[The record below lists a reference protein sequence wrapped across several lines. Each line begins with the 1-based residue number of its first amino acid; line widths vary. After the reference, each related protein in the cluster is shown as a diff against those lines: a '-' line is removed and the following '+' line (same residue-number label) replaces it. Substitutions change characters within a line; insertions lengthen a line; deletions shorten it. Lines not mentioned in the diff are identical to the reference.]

1 MINLTFPLKS
11 PSLPTIPK
19 FRQWPRSTVIFLTAA
34 MVAGACST
42 TILNLN
48 QMAERSNTARLLLL
62 KVKEQSHKLSE
73 LEWETLAKGK
83 VDPDLVNRLAQN
95 QRNLETTLKE
105 VKAIDQDHFTELDNF
120 LQLYLEC
127 KTDLDE
133 ALRLL
138 AQGNKQAAVIANLN
152 EDKHTEDEADS
163 VHERIYTELT
173 KLEKIYV
180 TRNQESRALADFG
193 TAFSLMVSA
202 SIIGML
208 MHQFSSQMWRKNHEL
223 QVAFQDLQQT
233 QNQLIQQEKMAALGQ
248 LIAGVAHEINN
259 PLGAIKAASSNAHK
273 ALSEAL
279 EELPFLHDRLT
290 PVAQASFYE
299 LVAQALNHKSLTDSQ
314 ESRAM
319 KRRIAMRLR
328 DYDVEDARYTADLLT
343 DMGVSEDIDFLIPLL
358 TTGQGDWAIQL
369 AYNLTCSFVNNQVIL
384 RAVDR
389 SAKIVF
395 ALKSYARFDQSGK
408 KQLVQ
413 ITQGLETVLEI
424 YHNHLKRNIQIVR
437 DYQDIPDLWGYPDEL
452 IQVWTNLIHNAI
464 QAMPAGGTL
473 TIATQQQENE
483 IEVSIT
489 DTGAGIPPDI
499 QERIFDAF
507 FTTKPA
513 GEGSG
518 LGLYIS
524 QKILNKHQ
532 GYMKLE
538 SQPGH
543 TQFRIRIP
551 LQTTSNS

>member
-1 MINLTFPLKS
+1 MINLTFPLKT
-11 PSLPTIPK
+11 PSLPALPK
-19 FRQWPRSTVIFLTAA
+19 FRQWPRSTVIFCTAA
-34 MVAGACST
+34 LVAGACSAS
-42 TILNLN
+42 ILNLN
-48 QMAERSNTARLLLL
+48 QMAERSNTARILLL
-62 KVKEQSHKLSE
+62 KVKEQAHKLSE

-83 VDPDLVNRLAQN
+83 VDRDLVIRLAQN
-95 QRNLETTLKE
+95 QRDLETTLKE
-105 VKAIDQDHFTELDNF
+105 IKTIDQDHSAELDYF
-120 LQLYLEC
+120 LKLYLEC
-127 KTDLDE
+127 RADLDQ
-133 ALRLL
+133 ALKLL
-138 AQGNKQAAVIANLN
+138 AQGNKQAAVLANLN
-152 EDKHTEDEADS
+152 EEKNTEDESTS
-163 VHERIYTELT
+163 VH
-173 KLEKIYV
+173 EKIYV
-180 TRNQESRALADFG
+180 ELAKLEDIYVLRKQESRTLADFG

-202 SIIGML
+202 GTIGIL
-208 MHQFSSQMWRKNHEL
+208 MHQFSSQMLRKNHEL

-248 LIAGVAHEINN
+248 LIAGVGHEINN

-279 EELPFLHDRLT
+279 EELPFLHDRL
-290 PVAQASFYE
+290 PPAAQASFYE
-299 LVAQALNHKSLTDSQ
+299 LVSQALDHKSITDSQ
-314 ESRAM
+314 ESRAA
-319 KRRIAMRLR
+319 KRRIAVRLR
-328 DYDVEDARYTADLLT
+328 DYEVEDARYTADLLT
-343 DMGVSEDIDFLIPLL
+343 DMGVSEDIDFLLPLL
-358 TTGQGDWAIQL
+358 MSGQSDWAIQL

-395 ALKSYARFDQSGK
+395 ALKSYARFDQSGN

-437 DYQDIPDLWGYPDEL
+437 DYQEIPDLWGYPDEL

-464 QAMPAGGTL
+464 QAMPTGGTL
-473 TIATQQQENE
+473 TIATRQQDNE

-489 DTGAGIPPDI
+489 DTGAGIPADI

-538 SQPGH
+538 SQSGH
-543 TQFRIRIP
+543 TQFRVRLP
-551 LQTTSNS
+551 L